1 MLSLGFISFA
11 TPWALAAAA
20 ALPLVWLL
28 LRLTPPSVR
37 QINFPAIRL
46 LFDLDP
52 TKRTA
57 AHTPPW
63 LLLLRIGI
71 LLLALLGLADPILN
85 ARQADESGGPVVIV
99 IDNGWASAT
108 AWDERAAA
116 ARAVLE
122 TAERRKQPAVL
133 VTTAPMATTPG
144 ETLPAL
150 QMQAARD
157 VLAQVQLAA
166 PQSWPTN
173 RLQAAERVRALKAG
187 NGATVTWISDGVDS
201 PGTKELGD
209 ALTRIGPLT
218 IIETDALISPLVQY
232 PPERNFASGGAAK
245 GASTGGT
252 NAIGLKL
259 ARPATAQSPA
269 IAHTVRAVDGE
280 GQVLARALVSIAGG
294 QAVGTATMS
303 MPSELANRIARFDV
317 EGVASAATTVLADD
331 QWQRRPV
338 GIAGAAASG
347 ISAPL
352 LEDAHYLQ
360 EALAPFADART
371 GTLEDLLSRP
381 LAVLFMAGGGKI
393 LDAELAR
400 VSAWV
405 DNGGLLVRF
414 AGPRLDGNVDTL
426 LPVKLRTGGR
436 SFGGTMSWNQPMALA
451 PFPETSPF
459 RGMIVPEDVT
469 VTSQVL
475 AEPSADLAA
484 KTWARLTD
492 GTPLVTAERRGRGWL
507 VLVHVTATP
516 EWSTL
521 PLSGLFV
528 DMLRRMVDVSQG
540 VPADGTAEVAGALE
554 PRSILDGRG
563 RLNPPGPTVLPVSGA
578 DFLKVAAS
586 PASPPG
592 LYGPPGATRALNLS
606 AQLPEPQ
613 AISGLPANAT
623 RMNFDGLARERNFK
637 PWLLTLALLL
647 LLGDL
652 VLSFVL
658 RRLIPTTL
666 SFNAPTSGTAAVIAA
681 VISLAALMP
690 FAAKAG
696 DAPPMVSREIDVATR
711 AAILETRLAYVASG
725 NAEVDRV
732 ADSGLAALTTL
743 LFDRTAAELK
753 APARIDLASPSLTSD
768 TLTAYPIIYWR
779 VTVTQGVP
787 PARALT
793 AINDYLQRGGMV
805 IFDAPDQAGAL
816 GGGGQGVRER
826 LNSILER
833 LDIPQVEELSDEHVL
848 NRSFYLMHGLPGR
861 YSGTPVLVQRAATVN
876 DGVSSVIIGSADWI
890 AAWAKNA
897 AGAPLFAVIPGGE
910 TQRELAY
917 RAGVNMVMYALT
929 GNYKADQVHAPAILQ
944 RLTQ

>member
-85 ARQADESGGPVVIV
+85 ARQGEENGGPIVVV
-99 IDNGWASAT
+99 LDNGWASAT

-116 ARAVLE
+116 ARGLLE
-122 TAERRKQPAVL
+122 TAERRKQTAL
-133 VTTAPMATTPG
+133 LITTAPTALLPG
-144 ETLPAL
+144 AELPAL
-150 QMQAARD
+150 QMQSARD
-157 VLAQVQLAA
+157 VLAQVQVAA

-173 RLQAAERVRALKAG
+173 RLQTAERVRALKVAG
-187 NGATVTWISDGVDS
+187 GTTVTWISDGVDG

-209 ALTRIGPLT
+209 ALARLGPVT
-218 IIETDALISPLVQY
+218 IIENHALVAPLVQY
-232 PPERNFASGGAAK
+232 PPERNFAAGVKGGAAA
-245 GASTGGT
+245 GST

-259 ARPATAQSPA
+259 ARPATPESPA
-269 IAHTVRAVDGE
+269 IAHTVRAVDSE
-280 GQVLARALVSIAGG
+280 GQVLSRTLVSIAGG
-294 QAVGTATMS
+294 QSVGTATMS

-360 EALAPFADART
+360 EALAPFADARA

-381 LAVLFMAGGGKI
+381 LAVLFMAGGGRI

-426 LPVKLRTGGR
+426 LPVKLRSGGR

-459 RGMIVPEDVT
+459 RGMVVPEDVT

-484 KTWARLTD
+484 KTWARLSD
-492 GTPLVTAERRGRGWL
+492 GTPLVTAERRERGWV

-516 EWSTL
+516 EWSKL

-528 DMLRRMVDVSQG
+528 DMLRRMIDVSQG
-540 VPADGTAEVAGALE
+540 VPADGSAEMAGALE

-563 RLNPPGPTVLPVSGA
+563 RLNPPGPTVSPVSGA
-578 DFLKVAAS
+578 DFLTTSVS
-586 PASPPG
+586 PTSPPG

-613 AISGLPANAT
+613 AITAFPANAT
-623 RMNFDGLARERNFK
+623 RMNFDGLTRERNFK
-637 PWLLTLALLL
+637 PWLLTLALVLL
-647 LLGDL
+647 LADL
-652 VLSFVL
+652 VLSFML
-658 RRLIPTTL
+658 RRLIPATL
-666 SFNAPTSGTAAVIAA
+666 PFNAPSSGTAAMIAVIAG
-681 VISLAALMP
+681 LAAFTP
-690 FAAKAG
+690 FTAKAG
-696 DAPPMVSREIDVATR
+696 DAPTMLSREIDLATR
-711 AAILETRLAYVASG
+711 AAILETRLAYVATG

-732 ADSGLAALTTL
+732 VNSGLGALTAL

-753 APARIDLASPSLTSD
+753 SPTRIDLASPTLTSD
-768 TLTAYPIIYWR
+768 MLTGYPIIYWR
-779 VTVTQGVP
+779 VTASQGVP
-787 PARALT
+787 AARALT

-816 GGGGQGVRER
+816 GGGGPGVRER
-826 LNSILER
+826 LNAILDR

-861 YSGTPVLVQRAATVN
+861 YAGAPVLVQRAATAN
-876 DGVSSVIIGSADWI
+876 DGVSSVVIGSSDWA
-890 AAWAKNA
+890 AAWAKSA
-897 AGAPLFAVIPGGE
+897 SGGPQFAVIPGGE
-910 TQRELAY
+910 TQRELAF